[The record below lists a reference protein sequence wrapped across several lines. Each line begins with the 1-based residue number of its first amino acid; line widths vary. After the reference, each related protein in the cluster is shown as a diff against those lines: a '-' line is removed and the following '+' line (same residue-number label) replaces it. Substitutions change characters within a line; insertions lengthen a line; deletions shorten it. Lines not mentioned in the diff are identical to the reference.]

1 MRTEMDV
8 LVLGNAVLHKRQQTP
23 LAADTEWR
31 NEFVLD

>member
-8 LVLGNAVLHKRQQTP
+8 LVLGNVVLYKEQQAP
-23 LAADTEWR
+23 VVEDTEWR